1 MYENDTVRWV
11 HEQVEGGLMG
21 DGRAT
26 VLLHPVRLRILQAAL
41 GRQVTTA
48 MLAAALPDVPAA
60 SLYRHISA
68 LIDGGVLE
76 VVAERAVRGAH
87 ERTLQVALPA
97 ASLGAEDIA
106 DLTIE
111 QHRDSVTAFLAGVL
125 QAATDYLT
133 APGSD
138 PAHDGF
144 GYRQVALW
152 ADDEELAAL
161 TAALREVLSAAAERG
176 PREGRRRRVL
186 TTVLL
191 PDPDA
196 NHS

>member
-1 MYENDTVRWV
+1 MA
-11 HEQVEGGLMG
+11 
-21 DGRAT
+21 DGRAAL
-26 VLLHPVRLRILQAAL
+26 LLHPVRLRILQAAL
-41 GRQVTTA
+41 GRRVTTA
-48 MLAAALPDVPAA
+48 DLAAALPDVPTA
-60 SLYRHISA
+60 SLYRHVSA

-76 VVAERAVRGAH
+76 VVGERAVRGAH

-97 ASLGAEDIA
+97 ASLDAEEIA

-111 QHRDSVTAFLAGVL
+111 QHRDGITAFLAGVL

-138 PAHDGF
+138 PARDGF

-152 ADDEELAAL
+152 ADEEELAAL
-161 TAALREVLSAAAERG
+161 TVQLREVVSAAAERS

-191 PDPDA
+191 PDPDTDP
-196 NHS
+196 S

>member
-1 MYENDTVRWV
+1 VK
-11 HEQVEGGLMG
+11 GGLL
-21 DGRAT
+21 DAGRAT

-48 MLAAALPDVPAA
+48 DLAGALPDVPTAT
-60 SLYRHISA
+60 LYRHVSA
-68 LIDGGVLE
+68 LIDAGVLE

-97 ASLGAEDIA
+97 ASLAAEDIA

-111 QHRDSVTAFLAGVL
+111 QHQDGITAFLAGVL
-125 QAATDYLT
+125 QAATDYLA
-133 APGSD
+133 APGSN
-138 PAHDGF
+138 PAQDGF
-144 GYRQVALW
+144 GYRQVAVW
-152 ADDEELAAL
+152 ADDEEIMAL
-161 TAALREVLSAAAERG
+161 TTQLREVLSAAAERS

-196 NHS
+196 GPAVS

>member
-1 MYENDTVRWV
+1 
-11 HEQVEGGLMG
+11 MG
-21 DGRAT
+21 HDRAT
-26 VLLHPVRLRILQAAL
+26 LLLHPVRLRILQAAL

-48 MLAAALPDVPAA
+48 ALAGALPDVPTA
-60 SLYRHISA
+60 SLYRHIA
-68 LIDGGVLE
+68 TLIDAGVLE
-76 VVAERAVRGAH
+76 VVAERAVRGTH

-106 DLTIE
+106 DLTTE
-111 QHRDSVTAFLAGVL
+111 QHLDSVTAFLAGVL
-125 QAATDYLT
+125 QAATDYLS
-133 APGSD
+133 APGAD
-138 PAHDGF
+138 PSQDGF

-161 TAALREVLSAAAERG
+161 TSTLREVLADAAERG

-191 PDPDA
+191 PDPGTRPT
-196 NHS
+196 

>member
-1 MYENDTVRWV
+1 
-11 HEQVEGGLMG
+11 MG
-21 DGRAT
+21 DGHAT
-26 VLLHPVRLRILQAAL
+26 LLHPVRLRILQAAL

-48 MLAAALPDVPAA
+48 TLAAALPEVPTA

-68 LIDGGVLE
+68 LIDAGVLE

-97 ASLGAEDIA
+97 ASLDAEDIA
-106 DLTIE
+106 GLTTE
-111 QHRDSVTAFLAGVL
+111 QHVDSVTAFLGGVL
-125 QAATDYLT
+125 QAATDYLS

-152 ADDEELAAL
+152 ADEEELAAL

-191 PDPDA
+191 PDPET
-196 NHS
+196 NPS

>member
-1 MYENDTVRWV
+1 
-11 HEQVEGGLMG
+11 
-21 DGRAT
+21 
-26 VLLHPVRLRILQAAL
+26 
-41 GRQVTTA
+41 
-48 MLAAALPDVPAA
+48 
-60 SLYRHISA
+60 
-68 LIDGGVLE
+68 VLE

-87 ERTLQVALPA
+87 ERTLQVVRAA

-106 DLTIE
+106 GMSTD
-111 QHRDSVTAFLAGVL
+111 QHRDSVTAFLGGVL
-125 QAATDYLT
+125 QAATDYLS

-161 TAALREVLSAAAERG
+161 TAALREVLSAAADRG

-191 PDPDA
+191 PDPQA
-196 NHS
+196 SPS

>member
-1 MYENDTVRWV
+1 MG
-11 HEQVEGGLMG
+11 EGH
-21 DGRAT
+21 AT

-48 MLAAALPDVPAA
+48 TLAAALPDVPTA
-60 SLYRHISA
+60 SLYRHVSA
-68 LIDGGVLE
+68 LLDAGVLE

-87 ERTLQVALPA
+87 ERTLQVVLPA

-106 DLTIE
+106 DLTTD
-111 QHRDSVTAFLAGVL
+111 QHRDTVTAFLAGVL

-133 APGSD
+133 APRSD

-152 ADDEELAAL
+152 ADDEELAEL
-161 TAALREVLSAAAERG
+161 TAALREILSAAVRG
-176 PREGRRRRVL
+176 LREARRRRVL

-191 PDPDA
+191 PDPPA
-196 NHS
+196 SPS